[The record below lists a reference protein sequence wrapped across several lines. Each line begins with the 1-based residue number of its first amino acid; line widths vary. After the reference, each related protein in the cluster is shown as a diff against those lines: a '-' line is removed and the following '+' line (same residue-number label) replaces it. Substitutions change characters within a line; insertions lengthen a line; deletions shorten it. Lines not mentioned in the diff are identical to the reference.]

1 MTNFFRKPIYC
12 DSDRVTYI
20 KPKIT
25 SARFFLIKEMLEQ
38 GFVAA
43 QRQNWLEVSNL
54 LAQLPQHKIDAN
66 KKQLLLTAEDWQTA
80 FNLAL
85 RMLLQ
90 ADFQHKWEIA
100 KIFSLF
106 GDRIVEPLSI
116 LALDPTVEAEVRWF
130 ICQILGNFPQQSVIL
145 VLVQLLQQS
154 TNSELIAI
162 AGKTLIKIGDRAV
175 DALVELMS
183 QPEYTLLAV
192 QSLSYIRTAATI
204 TPLLTVT
211 THQDAELRGIAINA
225 LGSFHDSRIP
235 PILLTALEDKGSRVR
250 KEAAIALGFRADLCQ
265 EIDLVKHLQP
275 LLYDLNLEVCRQA
288 AVSLGRMGRDAANT
302 ALFEVLQAETTP
314 ASFKPDLIKALGW
327 SRLASGIT
335 YLGQALLDASELVMQ
350 EIIVVLGRT
359 STLELKPQASQ
370 ILTDFWQRQPQSAL
384 IKQSLATS
392 LGELGDRS
400 AKSILEQ
407 LATDGDRKVQLHA
420 MSALRKLIA
429 NHNQSSP
436 EK

>member
-1 MTNFFRKPIYC
+1 M
-12 DSDRVTYI
+12 TYI

-38 GFVAA
+38 GLAAA
-43 QRQNWLEVSNL
+43 QSQNWLEVSNL
-54 LAQLPQHKIDAN
+54 LAQLPQNEIDAN

-100 KIFSLF
+100 KTFPLF
-106 GDRIVEPLSI
+106 GERIVEPLSI
-116 LALDPTVEAEVRWF
+116 LALDPALEAEVRWF

-154 TNSELIAI
+154 TDSELMAI

-183 QPEYTLLAV
+183 QPEYTFLAV

-204 TPLLTVT
+204 MPLLSVT
-211 THQDAELRGIAINA
+211 THQDAELRAIAINA
-225 LGSFHDSRIP
+225 LGSFHDSRISP
-235 PILLTALEDKGSRVR
+235 VLLAALEDKASRVR

-288 AVSLGRMGRDAANT
+288 AISLGRMGRDAANT

-314 ASFKPDLIKALGW
+314 ASLKPDLIKALGW

-335 YLGQALLDASELVMQ
+335 YLGALLDASELVMQ

-359 STLELKPQASQ
+359 STPELKPQASQ

-400 AKSILEQ
+400 AINVLEQ
-407 LATDGDRKVQLHA
+407 LVTDSDRKVHLHA
-420 MSALRKLIA
+420 MSALKKL
-429 NHNQSSP
+429 SS
-436 EK
+436 ERD

>member
-1 MTNFFRKPIYC
+1 MTNLFKKTIY
-12 DSDRVTYI
+12 SSSVVTYI
-20 KPKIT
+20 KPETIIDRSSLTK
-25 SARFFLIKEMLEQ
+25 KMLEQ

-43 QRQNWLEVSNL
+43 QTQNWLEVSDV
-54 LAQLPQHKIDAN
+54 LAQLPQQKINAK
-66 KKQLLLTAEDWQTA
+66 KKQLTLTAEDWQTA

-85 RMLLQ
+85 KMLLQ
-90 ADFQHKWEIA
+90 ADFQHKWQIA
-100 KIFSLF
+100 KTFPLF
-106 GDRIVEPLSI
+106 GEAIIEPLSI
-116 LALDPTVEAEVRWF
+116 LALDNTVEAEVRWF
-130 ICQILGNFPQQSVIL
+130 ICKILGNFPQQSVVL

-154 TNSELIAI
+154 SDSELIAI

-175 DALVELMS
+175 NALVELIS

-204 TPLLTVT
+204 TPLLTVAN
-211 THQDAELRGIAINA
+211 HQDGELRAIAINA
-225 LGSFHDSRIP
+225 LGSFRDRRIASVL
-235 PILLTALEDKGSRVR
+235 ITALEDKASRVR

-288 AVSLGRMGRDAANT
+288 AISLGRMSQDRANA

-327 SRLASGIT
+327 SRLASGVS
-335 YLGQALLDASELVMQ
+335 YLEKALIDASELVTQ
-350 EIIVVLGRT
+350 EIIIVLGRT
-359 STLELKPQASQ
+359 STSELKYQASQ
-370 ILTDFWQRQPQSAL
+370 VLIEFWQRQPQSAL
-384 IKQSLATS
+384 IKQTLATS

-400 AKSILEQ
+400 AKNVLEQ

-420 MSALRKLIA
+420 MSALKKLPS
-429 NHNQSSP
+429 N
-436 EK
+436 

>member
-1 MTNFFRKPIYC
+1 MTNFFEKPIYC
-12 DSDRVTYI
+12 GSDRVTYI
-20 KPKIT
+20 KPEIT
-25 SARFFLIKEMLEQ
+25 SARSFLIMEMLEQ
-38 GFVAA
+38 GFMAA

-66 KKQLLLTAEDWQTA
+66 KKQLVLTAKDWQTA

-85 RMLLQ
+85 TMLLQ

-100 KIFSLF
+100 KTFPLF
-106 GDRIVEPLSI
+106 GARIVEPLSI

-130 ICQILGNFPQQSVIL
+130 VCQILGNFPQQSVVIL
-145 VLVQLLQQS
+145 LVQLLQQS
-154 TNSELIAI
+154 TDSELIAI

-175 DALVELMS
+175 NALVELMS

-204 TPLLTVT
+204 APLLSVT
-211 THQDAELRGIAINA
+211 THQDAELRGIAISA
-225 LGSFHDSRIP
+225 LGSFHDPRIP
-235 PILLTALEDKGSRVR
+235 PVLLTALKDKASRVR

-265 EIDLVKHLQP
+265 EINLVKHLQP

-327 SRLASGIT
+327 SRRASGIT

-359 STLELKPQASQ
+359 SSLELKSQASQ
-370 ILTDFWQRQPQSAL
+370 ILTDFWQRQPQSAP

-400 AKSILEQ
+400 AKNVLEQ
-407 LATDGDRKVQLHA
+407 LVTDSDRKVQLHA
-420 MSALRKLIA
+420 ISALQKLPS
-429 NHNQSSP
+429 NKEQ
-436 EK
+436 

>member
-1 MTNFFRKPIYC
+1 M
-12 DSDRVTYI
+12 TYI
-20 KPKIT
+20 KPKVT
-25 SARFFLIKEMLEQ
+25 SERSSLIKEMLEQ

-54 LAQLPQHKIDAN
+54 LAQLPQSKTN
-66 KKQLLLTAEDWQTA
+66 NRKKQLVLSTEDWQTA

-85 RMLLQ
+85 KMLLQ
-90 ADFQHKWEIA
+90 ADFQHKWQIA
-100 KIFSLF
+100 KTFPLF
-106 GDRIVEPLSI
+106 GEQIIEPLSI

-130 ICQILGNFPQQSVIL
+130 ICKILGNFPRQSVVLI
-145 VLVQLLQQS
+145 LVQLLQQS
-154 TNSELIAI
+154 TDSELIAI

-175 DALVELMS
+175 DALVELIS
-183 QPEYTLLAV
+183 EPEYTLLAV

-211 THQDAELRGIAINA
+211 THKDPELRAIAINA
-225 LGSFHDSRIP
+225 LGSFHDRRVP
-235 PILLTALEDKGSRVR
+235 PVLLTALKDKASRVR
-250 KEAAIALGFRADLCQ
+250 KEAAIALGFRTDLCS

-288 AVSLGRMGRDAANT
+288 AVSLGRMGQDSANT

-314 ASFKPDLIKALGW
+314 ASLKPDLIKALGW

-335 YLGQALLDASELVMQ
+335 YLGKALLNASELVMQ

-359 STLELKPQASQ
+359 STPELKPQASQ
-370 ILTDFWQRQPQSAL
+370 ILTDFWQQQPQAAL
-384 IKQSLATS
+384 IKQTLATS
-392 LGELGDRS
+392 LGELGDSS
-400 AKSILEQ
+400 AKNVLEQ

-420 MSALRKLIA
+420 ICALKKL
-429 NHNQSSP
+429 P
-436 EK
+436 GDRD